1 MNIQLRVGFF
11 FKVLVPILIW
21 INVCATDPKLSETMT
36 KMKTVKDRILNGYDK
51 AVRPTRE
58 GSNTTEVRTGL
69 IPKQILDVDEEKGIF
84 VLDSYFW
91 MVWEDPR
98 LRWNQSTEYD
108 GYLQL
113 PADLLWIPDI
123 SVHNSHSLQA
133 NPTQQVMLLIL
144 PPGTVIWVPPILT
157 KTSCPS
163 LSQATYPNDVVTC
176 IVKMGSWVHDGWE
189 IDFTHVEHLHMDE
202 FVNIHSRWELLVPAT
217 RMIRN
222 VTYYEGYPEPYLSL
236 DAIFP
241 LKRRPPP
248 EIEATRNPCILI
260 MLLVLSI
267 FWMPPDSSKKLMV
280 ACISFMALII
290 LLVYVAWST
299 RYSLGVVFA
308 VSFLQ
313 STMYIAVAT
322 LLLQLLVISNLCNIS
337 GPVRPP
343 PAVMQFLSGPFGK
356 YALLRPFS
364 SSDNIP
370 IDQMQLKEDSP
381 SAITSPTPKD
391 DWMLFAAGLDRLF
404 FVLMFVAMI
413 AIHHL

>member
-1 MNIQLRVGFF
+1 MNIQLRIGFF
-11 FKVLVPILIW
+11 FKVLVPVLLW

-36 KMKTVKDRILNGYDK
+36 KMKAVKDRIFNGYDK
-51 AVRPTRE
+51 TIRPTRE
-58 GSNTTEVRTGL
+58 GSNTTEVSTGL
-69 IPKQILDVDEEKGIF
+69 MPRQILDVDEEKGIF
-84 VLDSYFW
+84 ALDSYFV

-98 LRWNQSTEYD
+98 LTWNSTTEYD

-113 PADLLWIPDI
+113 PTDLLWIPDI
-123 SVHNSHSLQA
+123 SVHNSHSLQV

-144 PPGTVIWVPPILT
+144 PTGTVIWVPPILT
-157 KTSCPS
+157 ETSCPS
-163 LSQATYPNDVVTC
+163 LSQATYPSDVVTC
-176 IVKMGSWVHDGWE
+176 MVEMGSWVHDGWE
-189 IDFTHVEHLHMDE
+189 IDFTHEEHLYMDE
-202 FVNIHSRWELLVPAT
+202 FLNIHSRWEVLVPEV

-222 VTYYEGYPEPYLSL
+222 VTYWEEYSEPYLFL
-236 DAIFP
+236 DAVFP

-267 FWMPPDSSKKLMV
+267 FWMPPDSSKKLMIGG
-280 ACISFMALII
+280 ISFLALII
-290 LLVYVAWST
+290 LLVYVACST
-299 RYSLGVVFA
+299 RFSLGVIFA

-322 LLLQLLVISNLCNIS
+322 LLLQVLVIFNLCNIS

-364 SSDNIP
+364 SSDNIQT
-370 IDQMQLKEDSP
+370 DQMQLKEDSP
-381 SAITSPTPKD
+381 FAITSPTPKD
-391 DWMLFAAGLDRLF
+391 DWMMFAAGLDRLF
-404 FVLMFVAMI
+404 FILMSVAMI